1 MRILLQSCLPLILTI
16 LTSLSGQGQRQYAST
31 SVLSTGAW
39 YKISIFSRGIYKVDA
54 AMLARV
60 GLSLPIPSSQ
70 IRLFGN
76 GGQMLSEQNAEPRP
90 DDLKE
95 NAIWV
100 SDGGDGNFSGSD
112 YFLFYAPGADKWAFD
127 PQANRYRYQ
136 QNLYSDSAW
145 YYITTGGTGKRIT
158 SLSNPPASAVINEY
172 DEYYANELDQVNFLN
187 SGKEWYGEE
196 FGTGPGRQTTRE
208 FDIPLKNVVPGM
220 PLILNSDLIARSAGQ
235 FSRFEVRLNNSLVQ
249 QLNLAPL
256 PGIAYEPVAT
266 PATQTTSTTA
276 PSADLKLAYTFYP
289 GSVNGQGWLNKFELM
304 FKRKLDMT
312 NLGSMVFRD
321 RTLVGRFPAVRYS
334 IEGAGNGT
342 RVWEITDPHA
352 VVEHQLTRAGSGLQ
366 FSNDCTVQREYISFA
381 QDRLLTP
388 MVTGRIGNQNLHAPS
403 NARFLI
409 ISHASLMSE
418 AERIGR
424 FHKER
429 DNLEPL
435 VVDVEQIYNEF
446 SSGSPDPTAIRDYV
460 KMHYDRAGN
469 DSTKR
474 PKYLLLFGDASYDYK
489 TNPDRLSRVPAFQ
502 SAFSLDPLT
511 TYTSDDFFG
520 FLDDNEDVNAA
531 TTNNYLDIGIGRI
544 PASTVAEARAYAD
557 KLIHYVQSF
566 GPWRTQGNFIADDE
580 DQNLHLQDAELI
592 AATARASNPDI
603 NVGKIYLD
611 AYAQESGAGG
621 ARYPQVNETINRKMF
636 TGNLIWNYSGHGGNR
651 RLAQE
656 AILEEEMV
664 DSWNNEQKLPL
675 FITATCDFAP
685 YDNPGVKSIGEHIVL
700 RPRSGG
706 IALMTTTRLVFAFSN
721 RIMNNNYISTALTR
735 NADGSYL
742 SLGEAVKRAKNHT
755 YQTTSDILNNRK
767 FTLLGDPALTL
778 GYPRYRV
785 ATTTINGIP
794 VSAFTDT
801 LKALNRYTIAG
812 EVRDDN
818 GLLMSDFN
826 GTIYPSFYDKLQQVN
841 TRGND
846 PGSIKTVFDQ
856 QQNLIYNGKA
866 RVQGGRFNFTFIVP
880 KDIDLRTGRGKL
892 SYYADNG
899 LIDAAGAET
908 SYYVGGLGNEV
919 RDDGEG
925 PGIRAFMN
933 DEKFV
938 NGGLVNE
945 TPVLIIKLN
954 DSSGLNSVGTGI
966 GHDMTA
972 VLDNNTNNV
981 YVLNDF
987 YEAESGSYQA
997 GTIRFPLAKLEEGMH
1012 SIRIRVWDVFNNSS
1026 EYILEFRVVKKEELE
1041 LKHVLNYPNPFTSR
1055 TSFWFEHN
1063 RPSEDLMVTIRVM
1076 TITGKVVKTI
1086 AKTINSPGNRSDEI
1100 EWDGRD
1106 DYGEKLGRGVYLYQV
1121 SVKTR
1126 DGRQQHKLEKLVIL

>member
-1 MRILLQSCLPLILTI
+1 MRLPLQSFLMLIFMI
-16 LTSLSGQGQRQYAST
+16 LTSAEGRGQRQYTSN

-39 YKISIFSRGIYKVDA
+39 YKISIFSRGVYRVDA
-54 AMLARV
+54 SMLSRV
-60 GLSLPIPSSQ
+60 GLSLPVPSAQ

-76 GGQMLSEQNAEPRP
+76 GGQMLPEQNAGSRQ

-100 SDGGDGNFSGSD
+100 DDGGDGNFAGND
-112 YFLFYAPGADKWAFD
+112 YFLFYAPGPDTWEFD
-127 PQANRYRYQ
+127 AQTSRYRHMN
-136 QNLYSDSAW
+136 NLYADSAW
-145 YYITTGGTGKRIT
+145 YFITVGGTGKRIV
-158 SLSNPPASAVINEY
+158 SRSDPPAPDVINEY
-172 DEYYANELDQVNFLN
+172 DEYYAHELDQVNFLN

-196 FGTGPGRQTTRE
+196 FGTGPGRLTTRE
-208 FDIPLKNVVPGM
+208 FDIPLKNAVSGTPVT
-220 PLILNSDLIARSAGQ
+220 IYSTLIARSAGQ
-235 FSRFEVRLNNSLVQ
+235 FSRFEVKLNNNLIQ
-249 QLNLAPL
+249 QLSLPPL

-266 PATQTTSTTA
+266 PASQTTSTTA
-276 PSADLKLAYTFYP
+276 PSSDLKLAYTFYP

-304 FKRKLDMT
+304 FRRKLDMT
-312 NLGSMVFRD
+312 GLGYMVFRD
-321 RTLVGRFPAVRYS
+321 RSLAGRFTSVRYS
-334 IEGAGNGT
+334 IAAAGNGT
-342 RVWEITDPHA
+342 RVWEVTDPFA
-352 VVEHQLTRAGSGLQ
+352 AVEHQVTRAGNGFQ
-366 FSNDCTVQREYISFA
+366 FSNDCTEQREYVSFA
-381 QDRLLTP
+381 PDRHLVP
-388 MVTGRIGNQNLHAPS
+388 MVSGRIQNQNLHAVTAPQ
-403 NARFLI
+403 FLI
-409 ISHASLMSE
+409 ISHPSLLSE

-429 DNLEPL
+429 DKLEPL
-435 VVDVEQIYNEF
+435 VVDVDQIYQEF
-446 SSGSPDPTAIRDYV
+446 ASGTPDPTAIRDFV
-460 KMHYDRAGN
+460 KMHYDRAGG

-474 PKYLLLFGDASYDYK
+474 PRYLLLLGDASYDYK
-489 TNPDRLSRVPAFQ
+489 TNAERLARVPAFQ

-511 TYTSDDFFG
+511 SYTSDDFYG
-520 FLDDNEDVNAA
+520 FLDDNEDVNAP

-544 PASTVAEARAYAD
+544 PASTLAEARAYAD
-557 KLIHYVQSF
+557 KLFAYVKSF
-566 GPWRTQGNFIADDE
+566 GPWRTIGSIVADDE
-580 DQNLHLQDAELI
+580 DQNLHLQDAEFI
-592 AATARASNPDI
+592 ASAARSSNADI
-603 NVGKIYLD
+603 NIGKIYLD
-611 AYAQESGAGG
+611 AYTQESGAGG
-621 ARYPQVNETINRKMF
+621 ARYPQVNEAINRRMF

-656 AILEEEMV
+656 VILEEEMV
-664 DSWNNEQKLPL
+664 DQWNNDQKLPL

-685 YDNPGVKSIGEHIVL
+685 YDNPGVKSIGEYIIL
-700 RPRSGG
+700 KAKSGG

-735 NADGSYL
+735 NPDGSYL
-742 SLGEAVKRAKNHT
+742 SLGEAVKRAKNYT
-755 YQTTSDILNNRK
+755 YQTTSDVLNNRK

-785 ATTTINGIP
+785 ATTTING
-794 VSAFTDT
+794 VGATVFSDT

-826 GTIYPSFYDKLQQVN
+826 GTVYPSFYDKLQQVA

-846 PGSIKTVFDQ
+846 PGSIKAVFEQ

-866 RVQGGRFNFTFIVP
+866 KVQGGRFSFTFIVP

-908 SYYVGGLGNEV
+908 GYYVGGLGNEV
-919 RDDGEG
+919 KDDGEG

-945 TPVLIIKLN
+945 TPVLIIKLS

-972 VLDNNTNNV
+972 VLDNNTSHV

-987 YEAESGSYQA
+987 YEAESGSYQV
-997 GTIRFPLAKLEEGMH
+997 GTIKFPLPKLQEGLH
-1012 SIRIRVWDVFNNSS
+1012 SIRIRVWDVFNNSA
-1026 EYILEFRVVKKEELE
+1026 EYILEFRVVKKEELQ
-1041 LKHVLNYPNPFTSR
+1041 LKHVLNYPNPFT
-1055 TSFWFEHN
+1055 TKTNFWFEHN

-1086 AKTINSPGNRSDEI
+1086 AKTINTPGNRSDEI

-1106 DYGEKLGRGVYLYQV
+1106 DYREKLGRGVYLYQV
-1121 SVKTR
+1121 LVKTK
-1126 DGRQQHKLEKLVIL
+1126 DGRQQQKLEKLVIL

>member
-1 MRILLQSCLPLILTI
+1 MRILLQSCLLLILTF
-16 LTSLSGQGQRQYAST
+16 LTPLPGQGQRQYASN

-39 YKISIFSRGIYKVDA
+39 YRMSISSRGIHKVDA
-54 AMLARV
+54 SMLSRV
-60 GLSLPIPSSQ
+60 GLTLPIPSSQ

-76 GGQMLSEQNAEPRP
+76 GGQMLPEQNAAPRA
-90 DDLKE
+90 DDLRE

-100 SDGGDGNFSGSD
+100 DDGGDGTFSGND
-112 YFLFYAPGADKWAFD
+112 YFLFYAPGPDRWAFD
-127 PQANRYRYQ
+127 TQANRYRFQ
-136 QNLYSDSAW
+136 NNLYADSAW
-145 YYITTGGTGKRIT
+145 YFITVGGTGKRIV
-158 SLSNPPASAVINEY
+158 SVSYPAATAVVNEY
-172 DEYYANELDQVNFLN
+172 DEYYAHELDQVNFLN

-196 FGTGPGRQTTRE
+196 FGTGQGRQITRE
-208 FDIPLKNVVPGM
+208 FDISLKNAVAGA
-220 PLILNSDLIARSAGQ
+220 PLTLHSDLIARSAGQ
-235 FSRFEVRLNNSLVQ
+235 GSRFEVRLNNNVVQ
-249 QLNLAPL
+249 QLQLAAL
-256 PGIAYEPVAT
+256 PGVAYEPVAT
-266 PATQTTSTTA
+266 PASQTTNTTA
-276 PSADLKLAYTFYP
+276 PGSDLKLAFTFYP
-289 GSVNGQGWLNKFELM
+289 GSVNGQGWLNRFELM
-304 FKRKLDMT
+304 FRRRLDMT
-312 NLGSMVFRD
+312 GLGSMVFRD
-321 RTLVGRFPAVRYS
+321 RSLVGRFSAVRYS
-334 IEGAGNGT
+334 LEAAPIGT
-342 RVWEITDPHA
+342 RVWEITDPFNIT
-352 VVEHQLTRAGSGLQ
+352 EHPVNRSVQGLQ

-381 QDRLLTP
+381 PDRHQLPL
-388 MVTGRIGNQNLHAPS
+388 VIGRIPNQNLHAPT
-403 NARFLI
+403 NPGFLI
-409 ISHASLMSE
+409 ITHPSLVTE

-435 VVDVEQIYNEF
+435 VVDVEQVYQEF
-446 SSGSPDPTAIRDYV
+446 SSGSPDPAAIRDFV

-474 PKYLLLFGDASYDYK
+474 PRYLLLLGDASYDYK
-489 TNPDRLSRVPAFQ
+489 TNADRLARVPAYQ

-511 TYTSDDFFG
+511 THTSDDFFG
-520 FLDDNEDVNAA
+520 FLDDNEDINAA
-531 TTNNYLDIGIGRI
+531 TINNYLDIGIGRI
-544 PASTVAEARAYAD
+544 PAATPAEARAYTD
-557 KLIHYVQSF
+557 KIFSYVKSF
-566 GPWRTQGNFIADDE
+566 GPWRTQGSIIADDE

-592 AATARASNPDI
+592 SAAARASNPDI
-603 NVGKIYLD
+603 NIGKIYLD
-611 AYAQESGAGG
+611 AFAQESGAGG
-621 ARYPQVNETINRKMF
+621 ARYPQVNEAINRKMF

-656 AILEEEMV
+656 AILEESMV
-664 DSWNNEQKLPL
+664 DSWNNDQKLPL

-685 YDNPGVKSIGEHIVL
+685 FDNPGVRSIGEHIIL
-700 RPRSGG
+700 KPRSGG

-735 NADGSYL
+735 NPDGSYL
-742 SLGEAVKRAKNHT
+742 SLGEAVKRAKNFT

-785 ATTTINGIP
+785 ATTIING
-794 VSAFTDT
+794 VSASSFTDT
-801 LKALNRYTIAG
+801 IKALNRYTIAG

-826 GTIYPSFYDKLQQVN
+826 GTVYPSFFDKVQQVS

-846 PGSIKTVFDQ
+846 PGSIKTVFEQ

-866 RVQGGRFNFTFIVP
+866 RVQGGRFSFTFIVP
-880 KDIDLRTGRGKL
+880 KDIDLRTGKGKL
-892 SYYADNG
+892 SYYADNN
-899 LIDAAGAET
+899 LVDAAGAET
-908 SYYVGGLGNEV
+908 GYFVGGLGNEV
-919 RDDGEG
+919 KDDGTG
-925 PGIRAFMN
+925 PGIRAFLN

-945 TPVLIIKLN
+945 TPVLIIKLS
-954 DSSGLNSVGTGI
+954 DSSGLNTVGTGI

-972 VLDNNTNNV
+972 VLDNNTSNV

-997 GTIRFPLAKLEEGMH
+997 GTIRFPLPKLEPGMH

-1026 EYILEFRVVKKEELE
+1026 EYILEFQVVKKEDLQ
-1041 LKHVLNYPNPFTSR
+1041 LKHVLNYPNPFTTK

-1086 AKTINSPGNRSDEI
+1086 ARTINTPGNRSDEV

-1106 DYGEKLGRGVYLYQV
+1106 DYGAKLGRGVYLYQV
-1121 SVKTR
+1121 LVKTG